1 MAIWLILIGG
11 AVLIGFLVAVVV
23 KTWWA
28 VYLAAAI
35 PWFGLLGALLFTV
48 YFVAADDPDA
58 SMWLI
63 AQFVGGT
70 VAALVGIVSFKLT
83 KHLLRRKDSVS

>member
-11 AVLIGFLVAVVV
+11 SALIGFFVALVVR
-23 KTWWA
+23 TWWA

-48 YFVAADDPDA
+48 YVLAADDPDA

-63 AQFVGGT
+63 AQLVGGT
-70 VAALVGIVSFKLT
+70 VAALVGILSFKLA
-83 KHLLRRKDSVS
+83 KHLLRREDSAS

>member
-11 AVLIGFLVAVVV
+11 SALIGFLVALAV
-23 KTWWA
+23 KTRWA
-28 VYLAAAI
+28 IYLAAAI

-48 YFVAADDPDA
+48 YFLADDNPDA
-58 SMWLI
+58 SMWMI

-70 VAALVGIVSFKLT
+70 VAALVGVVSFKLT
-83 KHLLRRKDSVS
+83 QHLLRREGSAR

>member
-11 AVLIGFLVAVVV
+11 SALIGFFVALIV

-35 PWFGLLGALLFTV
+35 PWCGLLGALLFTV
-48 YFVAADDPDA
+48 YFLAADDPDA

-63 AQFVGGT
+63 AQLTGGT
-70 VAALVGIVSFKLT
+70 VAALVGVLSFKLSDY
-83 KHLLRRKDSVS
+83 LLRREDSAG

>member
-11 AVLIGFLVAVVV
+11 SALIGFFVALIV

-35 PWFGLLGALLFTV
+35 PWFGLLGALVFTV
-48 YFVAADDPDA
+48 YVLADDNPDA

-83 KHLLRRKDSVS
+83 KHLLRREDSAS